1 MNERTVLIVRV
12 VFLVSCTAST
22 AFAQSPGLEEAGD
35 TREAGE
41 YQYRQEALYFGEQL
55 AVTVVGRYASV
66 SSETVVYQGEMHRK
80 LGDQELFALV
90 NRPDLVEAY
99 NTRRRYATIG
109 IAGGT
114 VVGVGGLIVAMV
126 GDGMVHPRC
135 EFGVTCE
142 APQAGTGRALVI
154 GGGVVAVAGAVGL
167 LVGMHYARNLRPV
180 EDREMYDLAT
190 RHNHALRK
198 KYGLPVVNVGV
209 SPYATDASGGMLVSG
224 QF

>member
-12 VFLVSCTAST
+12 VFLVSCTAAST

-154 GGGVVAVAGAVGL
+154 GGGVI
-167 LVGMHYARNLRPV
+167 PD
-180 EDREMYDLAT
+180 EDCD
-190 RHNHALRK
+190 ALRK
-198 KYGLPVVNVGV
+198 IGV
-209 SPYATDASGGMLVSG
+209 KEIMLQDTPPAEIVAMVKRIVAERG
-224 QF
+224 AR